1 MSKPKGG
8 ARRGAGRKSKLSF
21 DQKLWLKGR
30 YEELM
35 SERAKE
41 RAIYRALIQKE
52 NYEDN
57 DGSDG
62 EDIRSA
68 LKNIWAYL
76 KALPLSERES
86 QDAKLHQTH
95 AAELIGKQRFIQ
107 VGSGRGPLLN
117 NGDEE
122 KTALDIRHQVA
133 DEANKKWKRDDISER
148 DVRAACEMSFSAVE
162 IMKNWLFETPKY

>member
-1 MSKPKGG
+1 MCRPKGG
-8 ARRGAGRKSKLSF
+8 ARRGAGRKPKLSF
-21 DQKLWLKGR
+21 DQKLWLKRR

-68 LKNIWAYL
+68 LKSIWTHL
-76 KALPLSERES
+76 KALPLSERKSE
-86 QDAKLHQTH
+86 DAKLHQKY
-95 AAELIGKQRFIQ
+95 AAELIGKQRFIKL
-107 VGSGRGPLLN
+107 GSGRGPLLES
-117 NGDEE
+117 GKEE
-122 KTALDIRHQVA
+122 TAEDIRQQVA